1 MRRWV
6 PWLVALA
13 ALLLLYALRSIL
25 PPFIIAIIL
34 AYILVPGVDALA
46 ARFKVRRVFIVA
58 ALYILFLLLLG
69 TLIWWLRPTIAF
81 EVRSVREDNVAVI
94 EKAIVAL
101 TGGQQ
106 FDVFG
111 TSLDAHTLA
120 RALSENLRAAFN
132 SPANAFQYAMRFF
145 EGVTSLLLGFI
156 ALFYLLVDWEALMTF
171 AFRFVPVPQRARVSE
186 LTRDIHKILGAY
198 LRGQLILILFVS
210 FITWIA
216 LAFFFHLP
224 FAFAIAIATGFLEI
238 IPLVGPVVA
247 GAVAAI
253 AALSVGGTNL
263 AIAVIIFYTALRQ
276 LEDQLIAPY
285 ILGRA
290 VHVHPLAAIFAV
302 VAGGTLAGPLGL
314 VLGVPAAAAVKVIL
328 DAVQTPVTPEQLP
341 IGHDDEPEGVV
352 GKEHA

>member
-6 PWLVALA
+6 PWIIALA
-13 ALLLLYALRSIL
+13 ALLLLYVLRSIL
-25 PPFIIAIIL
+25 PPFIIAVIL

-69 TLIWWLRPTIAF
+69 TLIWSLRPTIDY
-81 EVRSVREDNVAVI
+81 EVRSLREDSVAVI

-111 TSLDAHTLA
+111 TPLDAHTVA
-120 RALSENLRAAFN
+120 RAISASLREAFN
-132 SPANAFQYAMRFF
+132 SPANAFQFAMRVFDA
-145 EGVTSLLLGFI
+145 VTNLLLGFI
-156 ALFYLLVDWEALMTF
+156 ALFYLLLDWEALMTF
-171 AFRFVPVPQRARVSE
+171 AFRFIPVPQRERASE
-186 LTRDIHKILGAY
+186 LTREVHQVLGAY

-216 LAFFFHLP
+216 LAFVFHLP

-238 IPLVGPVVA
+238 IPLVGPVAA
-247 GAVAAI
+247 GAIAAM
-253 AALSVGGTNL
+253 AALSVGGANL
-263 AIAVIIFYTALRQ
+263 AVAVIIFYTVLRQ
-276 LEDQLIAPY
+276 VEDQLIAPN

-302 VAGGTLAGPLGL
+302 VAGGTIAGPLGL
-314 VLGVPAAAAVKVIL
+314 VLGVPAAATVKVIL
-328 DAVQTPVTPEQLP
+328 DAVQAPVTPEQLP
-341 IGHDDEPEGVV
+341 IGHDDEPEGVP